1 MQMYN
6 IASVIYG
13 PAIGCTKVS
22 ILLLYRRIFSPQKK
36 SHFDRAIRLF
46 IVILLLFYVANTF
59 LKIFQCTPR
68 ARIWDKRKPG
78 TCLNLGN
85 VLTASGAFNT
95 LTDILLL
102 LIPVKVSWNLNTSV
116 KRKAGVVLLF
126 TFGFL

>member
-1 MQMYN
+1 MYN

-22 ILLLYRRIFSPQKK
+22 ILLLYRRTFSPQKK
-36 SHFDRAIRLF
+36 SRFDRAIRLF
-46 IVILLLFYVANTF
+46 IVILGLFYVANTF
-59 LKIFQCTPR
+59 LKIFQCDPR
-68 ARIWDKRKPG
+68 ARIWDKRVPG

-95 LTDILLL
+95 LTDILIL
-102 LIPVKVSWNLNTSV
+102 LIPVKVSWNLKTTV
-116 KRKAGVVLLF
+116 KRKVGVVLLF

>member
-1 MQMYN
+1 MYN

-22 ILLLYRRIFSPQKK
+22 ILLLYRRTFSVQKH
-36 SHFDRAIRLF
+36 SRFDRGIRLF
-46 IVILLLFYVANTF
+46 IVFLTLFYITNTF
-59 LKIFQCTPR
+59 LKIYQCAPR
-68 ARIWDKRKPG
+68 ARIWDKSVPG

-95 LTDILLL
+95 FTDILI
-102 LIPVKVSWNLNTSV
+102 LIIPIRVSWNLNTSK
-116 KRKAGVVLLF
+116 KRKIAVVLLF

>member
-1 MQMYN
+1 MYN
-6 IASVIYG
+6 IASIIYG
-13 PAIGCTKVS
+13 PAMGCTKVS

-36 SHFDRAIRLF
+36 SRFDQGIRLF
-46 IVILLLFYVANTF
+46 IVILSLFYVSNTI

-68 ARIWDKRKPG
+68 SRIWDKRVPG

-95 LTDILLL
+95 LTDMLLL
-102 LIPVKVSWNLNTSV
+102 AIPVKVSWNLNTSA
-116 KRKAGVVLLF
+116 KRKVGVVLLF

>member
-1 MQMYN
+1 MYN
-6 IASVIYG
+6 IASIIYG
-13 PAIGCTKVS
+13 PAMGCTKVS

-36 SHFDRAIRLF
+36 SRFDRGIRLF
-46 IVILLLFYVANTF
+46 IVILSLFYVANTF

-68 ARIWDKRKPG
+68 SRIWDKRVPG
-78 TCLNLGN
+78 KCLNLGN

-102 LIPVKVSWNLNTSV
+102 AIPVKVSWNLNTSA
-116 KRKAGVVLLF
+116 KRKVGVVLLF

>member
-1 MQMYN
+1 M
-6 IASVIYG
+6 
-13 PAIGCTKVS
+13 GCTKVS

-36 SHFDRAIRLF
+36 SRFDQGIRLF
-46 IVILLLFYVANTF
+46 IVILSLFYVSNTF
-59 LKIFQCTPR
+59 LKVFQCTPR
-68 ARIWDKRKPG
+68 SRIWDKRVPG

-102 LIPVKVSWNLNTSV
+102 AIPVKVSWNLNTSA
-116 KRKAGVVLLF
+116 KRKIGVVILF

>member
-1 MQMYN
+1 MQLFN
-6 IASVIYG
+6 IASIIYG

-46 IVILLLFYVANTF
+46 IVILSLFYVAIT
-59 LKIFQCTPR
+59 LAKIFECTPR
-68 ARIWDKRKPG
+68 ARIWDKRRPG
-78 TCLNLGN
+78 TCVNIPNLLN
-85 VLTASGAFNT
+85 ASGAFNT

-102 LIPVKVSWNLNTSV
+102 LIPVKVSWDLNTSV
-116 KRKAGVVLLF
+116 KRKVGVALLF

>member
-1 MQMYN
+1 MYN

-22 ILLLYRRIFSPQKK
+22 ILLLYRRTFSPQKK
-36 SHFDRAIRLF
+36 CHFDRAIRLF
-46 IVILLLFYVANTF
+46 IVILGLFYVANTF
-59 LKIFQCTPR
+59 LKIFQCDLR
-68 ARIWDKRKPG
+68 ARIWDKRVPG

-95 LTDILLL
+95 LTDILIL
-102 LIPVKVSWNLNTSV
+102 LIPVKVSWNLKTTV
-116 KRKAGVVLLF
+116 KRKVGVVLLF

>member
-1 MQMYN
+1 MYN
-6 IASVIYG
+6 IASVLYG

-22 ILLLYRRIFSPQKK
+22 ILLLYRRTFSPQKQ
-36 SHFDRAIRLF
+36 SRFDRAIRLF
-46 IVILLLFYVANTF
+46 IAILAAFYVANTL

-68 ARIWDKRKPG
+68 PRIWDRTVPG

-85 VLTASGAFNT
+85 VLIASGAFNT

-102 LIPVKVSWNLNTSV
+102 LIPVKVSWNLHTSV
-116 KRKAGVVLLF
+116 KRKVEVVLIF